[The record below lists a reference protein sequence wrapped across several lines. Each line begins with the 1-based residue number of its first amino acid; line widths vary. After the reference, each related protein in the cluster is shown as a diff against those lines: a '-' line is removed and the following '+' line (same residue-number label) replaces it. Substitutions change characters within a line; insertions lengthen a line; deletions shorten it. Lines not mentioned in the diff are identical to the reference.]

1 MIRPANVPFPG
12 EILRR
17 SSFGRR
23 PRLVLY
29 AALCAFAARTAAAAD
44 PRIVTA
50 VETRLPITLDG
61 VLDDE
66 AWISAE
72 PATDF
77 VQAEPHEGQAATE
90 RTTVRLLFDRD
101 ALYVGVRCDDA
112 MASALIVNDIRKD
125 FTPGEQDTFE
135 LLLDTFAD
143 RRNGFVF
150 ATNPAGAKS
159 DTQIANEGRDVNTSW
174 DAVWSVATKVD
185 ANGWSAEMRIPFKT
199 LRFERGEGRIWGAN
213 FSRRIRRKNEV
224 DYWSPVPRVYN
235 LYRAGLA
242 GTLTGLG
249 DVSQGHNLRIKPWVA
264 GNSTRAVGGG
274 EFDPASHV
282 GLDVKYGV
290 TPSLTL
296 DVTVKPD
303 FAQAE
308 ADEQQVNLTQFSLFF
323 PEKREFFLE
332 NSGMF
337 YFGDI
342 PRESRLGNARFAPP
356 EEEMLLFFS
365 RRIGL
370 TDTGQEIPIAAGGRL
385 TGRVGRTGVGLMT
398 IQTQQEGARDGDN
411 YTVLRARRDV
421 LRNSDIGAIF
431 LSRLSS
437 GLSSDRNQVAGV
449 DANFRFVKALSINGF
464 LAKSFTPGVA
474 GGEMAGKG
482 SIVWNDNFLHTQ
494 YSLLSV
500 GDNFR
505 DDVGFI
511 KRQGIRKHFVDFGIR
526 FRPEWWRKFGI
537 RELHPHTR
545 YNIYTDQSNA
555 KVSHT
560 NHVAMAWFFERGGY
574 MEVQWNP
581 RFERIVVPFKV
592 RTDQSFAIGSYTWNE
607 YALELE
613 TNHSRKV
620 SGSALI
626 TTGGFWNGTQNTIK
640 GGVVYRPSYQLT
652 FDIALQRSDITLP
665 QPMHDFVTNLVT
677 SRIGY
682 AFNTRTFLDTLL
694 QYNTDLKQFSANI
707 RFDLIHRPLSDL
719 FVVYNEQRLTDVP
732 TPVNAGRGLIV
743 KYTHMLAF

>member
-1 MIRPANVPFPG
+1 M
-12 EILRR
+12 RR

-23 PRLVLY
+23 PRLVLC
-29 AALCAFAARTAAAAD
+29 AALYAFAARTAAAAD

-50 VETRLPITLDG
+50 VETRTPITLDG
-61 VLDDE
+61 ILDDE
-66 AWISAE
+66 AWITAE

-135 LLLDTFAD
+135 VLLDTFAD

-150 ATNPAGAKS
+150 ATNPAGARS

-235 LYRAGLA
+235 LFRAGLA

-264 GNSTRAVGGG
+264 GTSTRAVGGC
-274 EFDPASHV
+274 EFDPASHA
-282 GLDVKYGV
+282 GLDVTYGV

-437 GLSSDRNQVAGV
+437 GLSSDRNEVAGV

-464 LAKSFTPGVA
+464 LARSFTPGVT
-474 GGEMAGKG
+474 GGEMSGKG

-511 KRQGIRKHFVDFGIR
+511 KRQGVRKHFVDFGIR
-526 FRPEWWRKFGI
+526 FRPEWWRKFGV

-592 RTDQSFAIGSYTWNE
+592 RTDQSFAIGSYGWNE

>member
-1 MIRPANVPFPG
+1 MPFPG

-23 PRLVLY
+23 LVLG
-29 AALCAFAARTAAAAD
+29 AALCALAARTAAAAD
-44 PRIVTA
+44 PRIVSA
-50 VETRLPITLDG
+50 VETRLPITIDG

-72 PATDF
+72 PASDF

-135 LLLDTFAD
+135 VLLDTFAD

-274 EFDPASHV
+274 EFDPASHA

-370 TDTGQEIPIAAGGRL
+370 TDTGQEIPIVAGGRL

-464 LAKSFTPGVA
+464 LARSFTPGVA
-474 GGEMAGKG
+474 GGEMSGKG

-511 KRQGIRKHFVDFGIR
+511 KRQGVRKHFVDFGIR
-526 FRPEWWRKFGI
+526 FRPEWWRKFGV

-545 YNIYTDQSNA
+545 YNVYTDQSNA

-592 RTDQSFAIGSYTWNE
+592 RTDQSFAIGSYAWNE

-640 GGVVYRPSYQLT
+640 GGVIYRPSYQLT

-719 FVVYNEQRLTDVP
+719 FVVFNEQRLTDVP